1 MNPNLSGAAP
11 VPRPRRR
18 LLPWMAGLGAIA
30 LLAVLAVGLT
40 RDPHELPSTRIGKPW
55 PAVALPVLG
64 DAAAAPVGPAQWR
77 GRARIVN
84 LWASWCG
91 TCREEHP
98 ALMSLAATLR
108 AQGRADQLVG
118 LNYKDRASDAG
129 DWLAQLGNPF
139 AMSLVDADGRMA
151 IELGVYGAPE
161 TFVIDAQGVIL
172 HRHVGALTPEIIA
185 RELLPRLGSGS

>member
-1 MNPNLSGAAP
+1 MNAP
-11 VPRPRRR
+11 LAGPRPARPR
-18 LLPWMAGLGAIA
+18 LLPWLTGLGALA
-30 LLAVLAVGLT
+30 LLGVLAIGLT

-55 PAVALPVLG
+55 PAVTLPVLG

-118 LNYKDRASDAG
+118 LNYKDRAADAG
-129 DWLAQLGNPF
+129 DWLARLGDPF
-139 AMSLVDADGRMA
+139 SMSLVDADGRMA